1 MTIARRFAPLLLLL
15 ACQATGGEREA
26 DEAYAARRYAEA
38 YAGYLRI
45 GPDAGPGVWAK
56 AGAAAMAAGLLDS
69 AAAAYARLAADDPT
83 RRREAL
89 EGLDRTGRLAVRM
102 DNRPALRRVIQAI
115 RQVDTERPVGRLALP
130 LLRAGGLPD
139 AEAVQ
144 LLPAAL
150 AAAPDPDAFDELL
163 LAYAEALD
171 RSGDC
176 VGAAEAYRGFLRRHA
191 QPAARPDVHAKL
203 ARCAFTAGVAALGE
217 QRAIDAERW
226 LLIAA
231 ADSASPLGRMALL
244 PLGDARLAQGDPI
257 AAAIVWQRALRAEDG
272 DSIGREAARRIRAL
286 GVTDTV
292 GDSARMDGE

>member
-1 MTIARRFAPLLLLL
+1 MKRAGWFALLLLG
-15 ACQATGGEREA
+15 CQVKGGERDA
-26 DEAYAARRYAEA
+26 DAAYAARRYAEA
-38 YAGYLRI
+38 YGGYVRLAEGAGADI
-45 GPDAGPGVWAK
+45 WAK

-69 AAAAYARLAADDPT
+69 AAAAYARLAEDPG

-102 DNRPALRRVIQAI
+102 ENRPALRRVILAL
-115 RQVDTERPVGRLALP
+115 RQIDADRPIGRLALP

-150 AAAPDPDAFDELL
+150 AAAPDPDAFDTLL

-191 QPAARPDVHAKL
+191 QPAARPDVHEKL

-226 LLIAA
+226 LLLAA
-231 ADSASPLGRMALL
+231 ADSGSPLGRMALL

-292 GDSARMDGE
+292 GDSARMEGE

>member
-1 MTIARRFAPLLLLL
+1 MRRGWALALALLL
-15 ACQATGGEREA
+15 ACEAKGSEREA
-26 DEAYAARRYAEA
+26 DAAYAARRYADA
-38 YAGYLRI
+38 YAGYARFA
-45 GPDAGPGVWAK
+45 GDAGAVVWAK

-69 AAAAYARLAADDPT
+69 AAAAYARLASEDPT
-83 RRREAL
+83 RRLEAL

-102 DNRPALRRVIQAI
+102 ENRPALRRVVLAI
-115 RQVDTERPVGRLALP
+115 RELDSERPVGRLALP
-130 LLRAGGLPD
+130 LLRGGSLAP

-150 AAAPDPDAFDELL
+150 AAAPDPDAFDALL

-171 RSGDC
+171 GTGDC
-176 VGAAEAYRGFLRRHA
+176 VGAAEAYRGFLRRNA
-191 QPAARPDVHAKL
+191 QSPARPGARERL
-203 ARCAFTAGVAALGE
+203 AACAFSAGVAALAE

-226 LLIAA
+226 LLLAA
-231 ADSASPLGRMALL
+231 ADSASPLGRRALL

-257 AAAIVWQRALRAEDG
+257 AAAIVWQRALRAEEG

-286 GVTDTV
+286 GVTVTV

>member
-1 MTIARRFAPLLLLL
+1 MRVACVLALGLLMG
-15 ACQATGGEREA
+15 CQAKGSEHEA
-26 DEAYAARRYAEA
+26 DAAYAARRYADAYGGYVRIAPSGEA
-38 YAGYLRI
+38 GL
-45 GPDAGPGVWAK
+45 WAK

-69 AAAAYARLAADDPT
+69 AAAAYARLAAEDPT

-89 EGLDRTGRLAVRM
+89 DGLERTGRLAVRAE
-102 DNRPALRRVIQAI
+102 NRPALRRVVLAI
-115 RQVDTERPVGRLALP
+115 RALDAERPVGRLALP
-130 LLRAGGLPD
+130 LFRGGRLPD

-144 LLPAAL
+144 FLPAAL
-150 AAAPDPDAFDELL
+150 AAAPDQEAFDELL
-163 LAYAEALD
+163 LAYAAALEG
-171 RSGDC
+171 SGDC
-176 VGAAEAYRGFLRRHA
+176 VGAAEAYRGFLRRNA
-191 QPAARPDVHAKL
+191 QSAARPGARERL

-231 ADSASPLGRMALL
+231 GDSASPLGRMALL

-257 AAAIVWQRALRAEDG
+257 AAAIVWQRALRTEDG

-292 GDSARMDGE
+292 GDSARMEGE